1 MELLATHSISA
12 AEKLL
17 REVEQAK
24 AGHLLIS
31 TKSSGNA
38 AGGEAAVAQALV
50 TWAQQIDHATLA
62 THARDPS
69 DPQIEDLPRR
79 LVGLTAALLCD
90 EATAK
95 DKSKVG
101 PALKRAA
108 LERLAGLQSWAPRE
122 ASRGPQ
128 IEILCADHL
137 DRSFPATLYESP
149 SSGTWVVR
157 PAKAF
162 KDLGK
167 MLLGTVMLPGMI
179 QSMPRGFADAIGDAL
194 YELFRNTHQHALKDL
209 DGNYLRRS
217 IRGIHARRHSLEPA
231 ALTKMLTT
239 SPALLT
245 YCQQLK
251 TRSGRR
257 NIELVEF
264 SVFDSG
270 PGLAAKWLKRG
281 PSDADEEL
289 MAIRA
294 CFERHASS
302 LLVHGRGMGLP
313 IVIAALRERGG
324 FLRLRTGRRSL
335 YANLRTDRGAPFGT
349 LPELLE
355 WPAVSRVAHAS
366 GTLMTFL
373 VPIEDR
379 P

>member
-12 AEKLL
+12 AEDLI
-17 REVEQAK
+17 REVEQSK
-24 AGHLLIS
+24 SNNLLIS
-31 TKSSGNA
+31 TKSGGNA
-38 AGGEAAVAQALV
+38 AGGEAAVAQALI
-50 TWAQQIDHATLA
+50 TWAQKVDHATIA
-62 THARDPS
+62 THARNLS

-90 EATAK
+90 DATTK
-95 DKSKVG
+95 DKSSVG
-101 PALKRAA
+101 PALRRVA
-108 LERLAGLQSWAPRE
+108 LERLKRLQSWAPGE

-137 DRSFPATLYESP
+137 ERSFPATLYESP
-149 SSGTWVVR
+149 SPGTWVVR

-167 MLLGTVMLPGMI
+167 MLLGTVMHSGMT
-179 QSMPRGFADAIGDAL
+179 QKMPLGFADAIGDAL

-209 DGNYLRRS
+209 DGNHLRRS

-231 ALTKMLTT
+231 ALAKMLAA
-239 SPALLT
+239 SPALFT

-251 TRSGRR
+251 TRTGRR

-270 PGLAAKWLKRG
+270 PGLAARWLRRQ

-289 MAIRA
+289 MAVRA

-302 LLVHGRGMGLP
+302 QRVHGRGMGLP

-335 YANLRTDRGAPFGT
+335 YANLRTDRGAQFGS
-349 LPELLE
+349 LPDLLE
-355 WPAVSRVAHAS
+355 WPALSPVSHAS

-373 VPIEDR
+373 VPVEDH